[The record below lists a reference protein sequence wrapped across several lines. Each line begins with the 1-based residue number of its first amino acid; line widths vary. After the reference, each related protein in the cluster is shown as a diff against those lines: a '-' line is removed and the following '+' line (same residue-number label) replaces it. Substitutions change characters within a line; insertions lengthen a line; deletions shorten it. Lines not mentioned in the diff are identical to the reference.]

1 MLSSLSL
8 DDISN
13 IPLQQVGADVAT
25 CDVNFHKNSP
35 PLFSPLSPSLSLFSL
50 VICWSLKLSRAALR
64 TY

>member
-25 CDVNFHKNSP
+25 SDVNFHKNPPPPFFP
-35 PLFSPLSPSLSLFSL
+35 PLSLSLSLFSGNLL
-50 VICWSLKLSRAALR
+50 VPKIEQSG
-64 TY
+64 T

>member
-25 CDVNFHKNSP
+25 SDVNFHKNSP
-35 PLFSPLSPSLSLFSL
+35 PLFPPSLPLSLSFL
-50 VICWSLKLSRAALR
+50 W
-64 TY
+64 